1 MNKTLL
7 LILLGSLSLHA
18 SDNIWSKNTKTLTQS
33 KSEQILQAY
42 ENSDTSEL
50 NFKDDSKK
58 KPNLYNFKENIF
70 VVGLSVGG
78 ASISE
83 EISNKTGSV
92 TSSYSSINTKLM
104 IAKDFT
110 LWNEEYT
117 QPTRL
122 FFSYAFT
129 TLDNDVDFTTYSLGI
144 RENNDVDFTTYS
156 LGIRENMEYYTFYE
170 TASYR
175 LYPTLSLE
183 LGKSYIDRGSESIQG
198 FSTEINLGVNY
209 VRDDNFEYF
218 LNLSATSTNW
228 SHPVDGIA
236 DEMSGFGLSIGLN
249 YKLNYGDL

>member
-7 LILLGSLSLHA
+7 LILLGSLSLVA
-18 SDNIWSKNTKTLTQS
+18 SDNIWSKDTKALNQE
-33 KSEQILQAY
+33 KSERILQAY
-42 ENSDTSEL
+42 ESGDTSNL
-50 NFKDDSKK
+50 NFEDDKNKK
-58 KPNLYNFKENIF
+58 SNLYDFTENIF

-78 ASISE
+78 ASLSE
-83 EISNKTGSV
+83 EISNKTGSA
-92 TSSYSSINTKLM
+92 TSSYSAINTKL
-104 IAKDFT
+104 IIGKDFT

-144 RENNDVDFTTYS
+144 REN
-156 LGIRENMEYYTFYE
+156 MEYYTFYE
-170 TASYR
+170 TANYR

-183 LGKSYIDRGSESIQG
+183 LGRSHINRGSESIQG
-198 FSTEINLGVNY
+198 FSTEVNLGVNY

-218 LNLSATSTNW
+218 LNLAASSTDW
-228 SHPVDGIA
+228 KHPIDGIS
-236 DEMSGFGLSIGLN
+236 DEMSGFALNIGLN